1 MPRLVRNA
9 ATRAQ
14 DAAGA
19 RARRELN
26 RERNSAERLD
36 DQENKIREAVHD
48 ASGSPITA
56 NSRRLRTV
64 TDP

>member
-1 MPRLVRNA
+1 MPPRVRTPA
-9 ATRAQ
+9 QRVHDAT
-14 DAAGA
+14 GA

-48 ASGSPITA
+48 ASGSTITA